1 MSVDRV
7 LGAGAVLLAVL
18 VGAVAWGFG
27 VGTPK
32 SPGAGFW
39 PLLIV
44 TAMGGLGVELLLR
57 PGRAVAPAGTGKP
70 RWGRFAIALGSL
82 VFYVVSLGPLGYL
95 LATAVLLFVQ
105 LRWVESVS
113 WRLSVVIAVLSA
125 LLSLVIFR
133 TLLKIP
139 LPVGLVP
146 LPKGW

>member
-7 LGAGAVLLAVL
+7 LGAGAVLLAIL
-18 VGAVAWGFG
+18 VGGAAWGFG

-44 TAMGGLGVELLLR
+44 TAMAGLGVELLLR
-57 PGRAVAPAGTGKP
+57 PGRAAPPAAAGNS
-70 RWGRFAIALGSL
+70 RWGRFGVALGSL
-82 VFYVVSLGPLGYL
+82 FFYVVCLGPLGYL
-95 LATAVLLFVQ
+95 LATTVLLFVQ
-105 LRWVESVS
+105 LRWVESIS
-113 WRLSVVIAVLSA
+113 WRSTIVIAVLSA
-125 LLSLVIFR
+125 LISLIVFR

-139 LPVGLVP
+139 LPVGLIP

>member
-7 LGAGAVLLAVL
+7 LGGGAILLAVL
-18 VGAVAWGFG
+18 VGAASWGFG

-39 PLLIV
+39 PILIAV
-44 TAMGGLGVELLLR
+44 AMAGLGIELVLR
-57 PGRAVAPAGTGKP
+57 PGRAAAPVAAGES

-82 VFYVVSLGPLGYL
+82 AFYVVSLGPLGYV
-95 LATAVLLFVQ
+95 LATTVLLFVQ
-105 LRWVESVS
+105 LRWVESSS
-113 WRLSVVIAVLSA
+113 WRTSIVIAVLSA
-125 LLSLVIFR
+125 LISLIVFR

-139 LPVGLVP
+139 LPVGLIP